1 MPVREV
7 VADQFAAVPADGA
20 PVVDG
25 RDTDHAPTAATTE
38 RQVVAVHRHG
48 ASSETAAGLPSR
60 SPCLSV
66 TA

>member
-1 MPVREV
+1 MPVREE
-7 VADQFAAVPADGA
+7 VADRCAAVPADGA

-25 RDTDHAPTAATTE
+25 RDTDHAPTATTTE
-38 RQVVAVHRHG
+38 RRVVAVHRHG
-48 ASSETAAGLPSR
+48 APSETAADLPSG